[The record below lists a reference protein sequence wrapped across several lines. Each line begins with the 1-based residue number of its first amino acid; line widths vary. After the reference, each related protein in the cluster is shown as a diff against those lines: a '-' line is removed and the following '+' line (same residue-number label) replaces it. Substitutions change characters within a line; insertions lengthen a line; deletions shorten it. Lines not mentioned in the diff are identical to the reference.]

1 MRLPAIIWIRPI
13 FCVSD
18 LRCLRLLAPAVLAGE
33 SILWTKCAARILS
46 TIYSLARLS
55 RSLEGGCGS
64 GAQPRVHN
72 ILSRSGQSR
81 SRRGCVDQARSPGS
95 TIYSLAR
102 LSRALEGG
110 CGSGVQPRVYN
121 ILSRSAQSRTRRG
134 MWIRR
139 AAQGLQYI
147 SHSLCDKAMSGD
159 KLFKKHSE
167 IFMRNLLNPRC
178 GGGARKPGAGIRH
191 QILIYKKGESA

>member
-1 MRLPAIIWIRPI
+1 MPA
-13 FCVSD
+13 
-18 LRCLRLLAPAVLAGE
+18 
-33 SILWTKCAARILS
+33 
-46 TIYSLARLS
+46 LART
-55 RSLEGGCGS
+55 CG
-64 GAQPRVHN
+64 ARRREYIVDKMRCAHFVHN
-72 ILSRSGQSR
+72 ILSRSAQSQ
-81 SRRGCVDQARSPGS
+81 SRRGCWNKARSPGS

-102 LSRALEGG
+102 LSRALEG
-110 CGSGVQPRVYN
+110 RV
-121 ILSRSAQSRTRRG
+121 
-134 MWIRR
+134 WIRR
-139 AAQGLQYI
+139 AAQGLQHI